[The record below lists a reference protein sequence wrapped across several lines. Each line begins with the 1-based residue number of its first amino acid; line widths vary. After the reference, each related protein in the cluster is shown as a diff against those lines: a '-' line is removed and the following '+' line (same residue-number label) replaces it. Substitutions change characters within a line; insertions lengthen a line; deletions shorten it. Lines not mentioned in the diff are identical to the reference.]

1 MISMSLHIQDKCLIW
16 AMSAIVAICNNLIGQ
31 ICLFWAE
38 TSETSSLVWK
48 NKWLKFILSNYALTG
63 FYAKGRYS
71 PGPVW
76 VIVGH
81 NGYICLSTFSCS
93 KKVRVQEKVDILN
106 LVAFLPKLLLI

>member
-1 MISMSLHIQDKCLIW
+1 MIFMSLHIQDKCLIW
-16 AMSAIVAICNNLIGQ
+16 AMSAIVAICNNLIVQ

-48 NKWLKFILSNYALTG
+48 TKWLKFILSNYALTG

-71 PGPVW
+71 PGP
-76 VIVGH
+76 